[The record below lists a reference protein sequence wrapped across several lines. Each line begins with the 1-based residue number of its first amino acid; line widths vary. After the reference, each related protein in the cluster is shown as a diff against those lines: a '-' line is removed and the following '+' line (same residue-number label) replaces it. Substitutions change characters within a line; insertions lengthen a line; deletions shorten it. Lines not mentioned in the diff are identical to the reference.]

1 MIHDVSGEIHAHMSA
16 KNRNGLMCSFRLKQD
31 DVEKFD
37 RRIRRAGF
45 TSRSDFF
52 TALVRIII
60 NETEEQ
66 NPLASAKAWACEQMP
81 DVSEETIERA
91 IEDAIKQHLFAVIAI
106 NGADVA
112 YERTWKD
119 LRSIVRE
126 KTGVWTTA
134 SELRCAYTR
143 FEDKHRRE
151 LYDYNQTLSEEIR

>member
-1 MIHDVSGEIHAHMSA
+1 MINDKPDKKLDRMS
-16 KNRNGLMCSFRLKQD
+16 KKIGKETMCSFRLKQN

-60 NETEEQ
+60 NEPEEQ
-66 NPLASAKAWACEQMP
+66 NPMAKASAWAKDQMP
-81 DVSEETIERA
+81 DVSEETIEQA

-112 YERTWKD
+112 FERTWKD
-119 LRSIVRE
+119 LRTIVRE
-126 KTGVWTTA
+126 KTGIWTTA

-143 FEDKHRRE
+143 FEDRHRRE
-151 LYDYNQTLSEEIR
+151 LYDYNQTMSEEIQ